1 MVRPAGAMRIGY
13 RWVFKQS
20 FLPVRVDPKGRVFVG
35 RTALSDF
42 YVGDILKCYRDRKGE
57 YRNEKDE

>member
-1 MVRPAGAMRIGY
+1 MRIGY